1 MGYVAEMRAL
11 VGSRP
16 LLLAAAGVLLLDAD
30 GRLLLERRAD
40 NGLWGIPGGAVE
52 LGERVEDA
60 ARREAYEETG
70 LNVGALELFGV
81 FSGPE
86 MSYVYPNGDETSIVS
101 VVFLSRDVTGVIRP
115 NLPESLEA
123 RWFAPDTLPPMEQVS
138 APNRPILRRFG
149 EWAHCR
155 TDQKVPGGGVSL

>member
-16 LLLAAAGVLLLDAD
+16 LLLASAGVLLLDAE

-52 LGERVEDA
+52 VGERVEDA
-60 ARREAYEETG
+60 AQREALEETG
-70 LNVGALELFGV
+70 LAVGALELFGV

-86 MSYVYPNGDETSIVS
+86 MSTVYPNGDEASIVS

-115 NLPESLEA
+115 DLPESLEV
-123 RWFAPDTLPPMEQVS
+123 RWFAPDALPPTDEIS
-138 APNRPILRRFG
+138 PANRPILRAFA
-149 EWAHCR
+149 EWAPAV
-155 TDQKVPGGGVSL
+155 D